1 MIYLEGMWWV
11 FLVAGVYI
19 VNVIKCEHTQIDI
32 FEASNTASCEESC
45 M

>member
-1 MIYLEGMWWV
+1 MIYLEGMWCF